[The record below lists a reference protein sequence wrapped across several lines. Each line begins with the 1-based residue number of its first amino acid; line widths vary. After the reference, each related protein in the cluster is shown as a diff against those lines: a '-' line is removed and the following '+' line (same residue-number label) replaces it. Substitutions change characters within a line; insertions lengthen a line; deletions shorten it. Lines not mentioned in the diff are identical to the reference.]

1 MQMRTSAV
9 IKRDRVIIN
18 ILPIII
24 AVILFVVIL
33 SIVKAKIKRNA
44 EIKDLF
50 NIRMTEHKD
59 YFASHTKIQGVY
71 NFMKKIV
78 DNLPS

>member
-1 MQMRTSAV
+1 MCLPLLLPDILNQRPFPGPIVRPEQISAT
-9 IKRDRVIIN
+9 
-18 ILPIII
+18 
-24 AVILFVVIL
+24 L
-33 SIVKAKIKRNA
+33 S
-44 EIKDLF
+44 KDLF

-71 NFMKKIV
+71 NFYNFMKKNV